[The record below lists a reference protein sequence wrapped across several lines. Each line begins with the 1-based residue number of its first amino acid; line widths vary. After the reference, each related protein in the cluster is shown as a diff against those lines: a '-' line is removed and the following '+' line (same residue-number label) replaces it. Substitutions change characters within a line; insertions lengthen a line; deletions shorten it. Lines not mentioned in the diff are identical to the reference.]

1 VKENFLMRV
10 FQKVR
15 DKGVGPWLLNYAAT
29 PLRRRPRRPGEAAH
43 VLLCLAD
50 HYEPKADNAP
60 QELARQRVRNWAEQ
74 YPRRFGH
81 FRDSDGRPPRHTF
94 FYPPEEY
101 EPQYLDDLTGVCQA
115 GFGEV
120 EIHLHHRHDTAETL
134 RDKLTAFRDLLS
146 SCHRQ
151 LARDRHTGELA
162 YGFVHGN
169 WSLCNSRPDGDW
181 CGVNDELTVLR
192 QTGCYA
198 DFTLP
203 SAPSPTQ
210 TAKIN
215 SLYYARSRPDRPRG
229 HDRGVDVGSGP
240 APEGS
245 LLLVQGPLLLDWG
258 NRKWGLMPRLE
269 NGCVQGSQP
278 PTLRR
283 VGLWMR
289 ARVRVPSRPDWFFV
303 KLHAHGA
310 QEESQAV
317 LLGDAM
323 VRFHEGLAG
332 LAGRDARFHFH
343 YVTAREMANLVAAA
357 EAGWQGSV
365 ADARDYRLV
374 WNGKGTP
381 SALPEPAQSMPTS
394 SRV

>member
-1 VKENFLMRV
+1 MRE
-10 FQKVR
+10 
-15 DKGVGPWLLNYAAT
+15 KGLGSWLLGYAAMAG
-29 PLRRRPRRPGEAAH
+29 RRRPRRLGEEAH

-50 HYEPKADNAP
+50 HYEPKCANASS
-60 QELARQRVRNWAEQ
+60 ERARRRVRNWVEQ
-74 YPRRFGH
+74 YPILFGR
-81 FRDSDGRPPRHTF
+81 FRDSDGRPPRHSF

-101 EPQYLDDLTGVCQA
+101 EPEYLDALTELCRA

-120 EIHLHHRHDTAETL
+120 EIHLHHRHDTAESL
-134 RDKLTAFRDLLS
+134 RDKLTTFRDMLAGR
-146 SCHRQ
+146 HNQ

-162 YGFVHGN
+162 YGFIHGN

-210 TAKIN
+210 TATIN

-229 HDRGVDVGSGP
+229 HDCGVDVGRGP

-245 LLLVQGPLLLDWG
+245 LLMIQGPLLLDWG
-258 NRKWGLMPRLE
+258 NRKGGILPRLE
-269 NGCVQGSQP
+269 NSCLQGSQP
-278 PTLRR
+278 PTPHRLA
-283 VGLWMR
+283 LWMK
-289 ARVRVPSRPDWFFV
+289 ARVQVPARPDWFFV

-310 QEESQAV
+310 QEESQEV

-323 VRFHEGLAG
+323 VRFHEGLAEM
-332 LAGRDARFHFH
+332 AGRDPQFHFH
-343 YVTAREMANLVAAA
+343 YVTAREMANLVWAA
-357 EAGWQGSV
+357 ESGWRGSV
-365 ADARDYRLV
+365 AEARDYRLV
-374 WNGKGTP
+374 WNGNVQIPVPRAERSRT
-381 SALPEPAQSMPTS
+381 APAS
-394 SRV
+394 SP